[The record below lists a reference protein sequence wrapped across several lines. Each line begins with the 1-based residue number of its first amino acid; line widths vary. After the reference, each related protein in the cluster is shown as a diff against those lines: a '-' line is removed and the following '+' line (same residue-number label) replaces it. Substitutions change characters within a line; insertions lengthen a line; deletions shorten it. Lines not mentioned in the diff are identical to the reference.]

1 MDTFNYLE
9 KLDKTNELDENM
21 IINVPDSIG
30 EQINKIIQ
38 GQVDPS
44 SLSLEICDNPKKIYS
59 RKFLLKVNNKEIHPI
74 TVLDFPCIIEAN
86 KTIDYKTYYKSGDIS
101 QMLYVHED
109 KLKKED
115 DLINFNP
122 MIDSIDQN
130 FKRIIWK
137 KDPDHKF
144 KLKHGLSRC
153 TRNIRKLRFNKK
165 EIYDK
170 DEILE
175 VAKKLK
181 KIIDNG
187 AANYENSIIESQI
200 KTENE
205 SEIKDEKNENINNNN
220 NNNIHN
226 SNNKSKKKKNK
237 TNNNNINNIEQ
248 IEESQKI
255 QIPLDEDDDIFNNN
269 NNNHII
275 KIDNEEI
282 KVNINDKKNEIINQY
297 SIKKAE
303 YLEIKNQLNNLEVK
317 PKELLKR
324 KKEIKKELKELRN
337 KYKQEK

>member
-1 MDTFNYLE
+1 MDTYKYLE
-9 KLDKTNELDENM
+9 KLDKTNDLDENM

-38 GQVDPS
+38 GQLDPS
-44 SLSLEICDNPKKIYS
+44 TLTLEICDNPKKIYS
-59 RKFLLKVNNKEIHPI
+59 RKFLLKLNDKEIHPI

-86 KTIDYKTYYKSGDIS
+86 KTIDYKTFYKSGDIS

-122 MIDSIDQN
+122 MTDTIDPN
-130 FKRIIWK
+130 FKRLIWN

-170 DEILE
+170 DEVLE

-187 AANYENSIIESQI
+187 AANYENSIIESQN

-205 SEIKDEKNENINNNN
+205 SEIKDEKNDNNNLV
-220 NNNIHN
+220 
-226 SNNKSKKKKNK
+226 NNKSKKKKIK
-237 TNNNNINNIEQ
+237 INNNINNIEKT
-248 IEESQKI
+248 EESQKI
-255 QIPLDEDDDIFNNN
+255 QIPLDEDDDVYNNN
-269 NNNHII
+269 SHII
-275 KIDNEEI
+275 KIDNDEI
-282 KVNINDKKNEIINQY
+282 KLNINEKKNELINQY
-297 SIKKAE
+297 TVKKAE
-303 YLEIKNQLNNLEVK
+303 YLEIKKKLSDLEIK
-317 PKELLKR
+317 PKDLLKR
-324 KKEIKKELKELRN
+324 KKELKKELKELRI